1 MVGIGLK
8 PQPHSLFHLVLAVTL
23 FSCSV
28 QSLRF
33 DLPSGFSKCIS
44 EDIKKS
50 WMTVGNYSIVNSNE
64 GQPLPSDHTIAV
76 TVYKSGDTTSLH
88 YAEHVRSGQFSFV
101 AQESGYYLVCFWVD
115 STRDSGVTLSID
127 FVWKTGVVAMDWS
140 KIAKQTNVDRMA
152 REVHVLHETA
162 LSIMEEIIY
171 LRERDEEMLD
181 FNWTTNTRMLWLSFV
196 SFLVCFSV
204 AGLQLWHLK
213 SFFKKNKIL

>member
-1 MVGIGLK
+1 MIGLK
-8 PQPHSLFHLVLAVTL
+8 PKPCLLFHLLAVIL
-23 FSCSV
+23 FACSV

-33 DLPSGFSKCIS
+33 DLPSGLSKCIF
-44 EDIKKS
+44 EDIKKN

-64 GQPLPSDHTIAV
+64 GQPPPSDHTIAV
-76 TVYKSGDTTSLH
+76 TLYKYGGSTSYH
-88 YAEHVRSGQFSFV
+88 YAEHVQSGQFAFV
-101 AQESGYYLVCFWVD
+101 APESGNYVVCFWVD
-115 STRDSGVTLSID
+115 STHDSGVTLSID
-127 FVWKTGVVAMDWS
+127 FVWKAGVVARDWS
-140 KIAKQTNVDRMA
+140 NIAKQTNVDKMA
-152 REVHVLHETA
+152 REVRVLHETA

>member
-1 MVGIGLK
+1 MIGLK
-8 PQPHSLFHLVLAVTL
+8 PQPHLLFLLLLLAVTF

-44 EDIKKS
+44 EDIKKN

-64 GQPLPSDHTIAV
+64 GQSLPSDHTIAV
-76 TVYKSGDTTSLH
+76 TVYMSGATTSH
-88 YAEHVRSGQFSFV
+88 DYAEHVQSGQFSFV
-101 AQESGYYLVCFWVD
+101 AQESGNYLVCFWVD
-115 STRDSGVTLSID
+115 STRDSGVTLSVD
-127 FVWKTGVVAMDWS
+127 FVWKTGVAAADWS

-152 REVHVLHETA
+152 REVKVLHENA